1 MSSNSDDDDD
11 RDDEGDRDNDD
22 DCDDD
27 DDDEACQILTTIINI
42 TYSLSSESASPSLPL
57 SPNPLFQI
65 MCCKLFRGR
74 V

>member
-22 DCDDD
+22 DRD
-27 DDDEACQILTTIINI
+27 DDDEVCRILTTIINI